1 MKQGALIFNELTD
14 RYDIR
19 VDLADYY
26 GGLHCGEC
34 LEVFTGGKWKPT
46 RIEYGDNWYLVGT
59 RFLCLLRM
67 FFPTS
72 YYGGKRLFAKAGQ
85 KKNAAIFIKGC
96 NALSYLFSFLVR
108 LLQSLSPLRLQSVS
122 PYRSYR
128 QAARRA
134 AAVASFSRGCL
145 IREKELVY
153 GYVITGYKLIEDLQA
168 RLLPFVLNVRKIA
181 WGNVHFVAYFLA
193 ALIPACPRRFYRLP
207 ESCKVI

>member
-19 VDLADYY
+19 FDLADYY
-26 GGLHCGEC
+26 DGLNCGSAWRYSPGASGSRPALSTAIIGILWVPASYACYEC
-34 LEVFTGGKWKPT
+34 FPLLPTTGESVFLPKQSKRKTLQSSLKAATLFLAYSVFLFDFCNLFRRCGYNPYPLIAHTVKQRVELPPL
-46 RIEYGDNWYLVGT
+46 R
-59 RFLCLLRM
+59 RFL
-67 FFPTS
+67 
-72 YYGGKRLFAKAGQ
+72 
-85 KKNAAIFIKGC
+85 
-96 NALSYLFSFLVR
+96 
-108 LLQSLSPLRLQSVS
+108 
-122 PYRSYR
+122 
-128 QAARRA
+128 
-134 AAVASFSRGCL
+134 GCL

-181 WGNVHFVAYFLA
+181 WVNVHFVAYFLA